1 MAGYQRFV
9 AYVYEYRKGKKS
21 QNCGFIKVEVRDNR
35 CRMEVNLQCPGLTPQ
50 VPCKIY
56 GFVRNSGLLD
66 GVLLSTCQTKDGA
79 VQNVVELDAR
89 DMNHS
94 GVALGKFGGMILKTE
109 SGAFFGTEWDDQVIR
124 PENFRERVLK
134 KEENISDRT
143 QNGTRRE
150 ELENGKKVMQEVNTR
165 LDTERKSGLEPELRS
180 ELKSEKELESEME
193 LDPEKE
199 LKPEMDLGP
208 ETKPGKE
215 LKSEMESKPEMAE
228 GQLVIE
234 TEKISKQKDSDEKKG
249 NVQAETQSVPEINVQ
264 SLQAAEMREPESTE
278 QAPDERNAVSWRDD
292 SEYSSTTQRSM
303 QPEYQPGEQ
312 PSPMQQ
318 RPMQPNSPA
327 GQRPTTPPRP
337 THQRP
342 PQPRCITRFPQM
354 GEPFDPFGD
363 GEIRN
368 PRRIQL
374 KDVANFPCR
383 DCALKQNRFLQHGH
397 TQFGHLMIGQMPSGC
412 YIIGVPGMYNQQEQF
427 MANMFGFPYFKESQA
442 IRVPGGKGGYW
453 YRSINAA
460 DFD

>member
-21 QNCGFIKVEVRDNR
+21 QNCGFMKVEVRDNR
-35 CRMEVNLQCPGLTPQ
+35 CRLEVNLQCPGLTPQ

-66 GVLLSTCQTKDGA
+66 GILLGICQTKDGA
-79 VQNVVELDAR
+79 VQHMVELDAR

-109 SGAFFGTEWDDQVIR
+109 SGAFFGTEWDDQAIR

-134 KEENISDRT
+134 KEETILSTAR
-143 QNGTRRE
+143 GSTRRE
-150 ELENGKKVMQEVNTR
+150 EWENDKKVMQEVNTS
-165 LDTERKSGLEPELRS
+165 LDTGRKSDMESAPRS
-180 ELKSEKELESEME
+180 ELKTEKKLEAELEPQKKLEREPETKSEIKSEKKQAEELES
-193 LDPEKE
+193 
-199 LKPEMDLGP
+199 DL
-208 ETKPGKE
+208 E
-215 LKSEMESKPEMAE
+215 SEIEAKTEMAE
-228 GQLVIE
+228 M
-234 TEKISKQKDSDEKKG
+234 
-249 NVQAETQSVPEINVQ
+249 NVQ
-264 SLQAAEMREPESTE
+264 SLQAAEMQEPESTE
-278 QAPDERNAVSWRDD
+278 QAPDERNAVAWRDNSED
-292 SEYSSTTQRSM
+292 SSSPSRFI
-303 QPEYQPGEQ
+303 QPEYRSGEQ
-312 PSPMQQ
+312 PSPMHQRSTQPGYRSGEQLSPMSPNSTPQ
-318 RPMQPNSPA
+318 RPQ
-327 GQRPTTPPRP
+327 
-337 THQRP
+337 
-342 PQPRCITRFPQM
+342 QPRCITRFPQM
-354 GEPFDPFGD
+354 GESFDPFSD